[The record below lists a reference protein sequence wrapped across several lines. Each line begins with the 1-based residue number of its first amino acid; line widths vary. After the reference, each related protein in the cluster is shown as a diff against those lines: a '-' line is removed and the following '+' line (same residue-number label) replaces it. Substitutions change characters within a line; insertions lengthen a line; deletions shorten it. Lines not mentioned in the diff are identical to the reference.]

1 MGDFRSIIFNFHT
14 FKDFLDTLL
23 LLLSN
28 LFPIMLEKISSV
40 RFQVFFFFLKFI
52 KVYLLFWPG
61 TYSSLKVS
69 WVLVK
74 SVYSAVVGYSSLE
87 NSLTSRWFGVLFRF
101 SLADF
106 LYIDFFQCLYHW
118 ERCLESLVMTG
129 FASFSLPVS
138 VFALRISK
146 LLLNA
151 LTFMIIPSWQ
161 IDPYINMECSFL
173 SLV

>member
-87 NSLTSRWFGVLFRF
+87 NSLTSR
-101 SLADF
+101 
-106 LYIDFFQCLYHW
+106 
-118 ERCLESLVMTG
+118 
-129 FASFSLPVS
+129 
-138 VFALRISK
+138 
-146 LLLNA
+146 
-151 LTFMIIPSWQ
+151 
-161 IDPYINMECSFL
+161 
-173 SLV
+173 